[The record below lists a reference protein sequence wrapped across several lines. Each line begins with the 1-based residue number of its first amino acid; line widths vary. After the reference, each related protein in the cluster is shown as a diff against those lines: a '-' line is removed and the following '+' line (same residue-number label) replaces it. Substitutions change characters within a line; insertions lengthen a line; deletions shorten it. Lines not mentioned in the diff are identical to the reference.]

1 MAEGA
6 GRNLAA
12 GLTVAEEHPTAAAA
26 VAAAVVVREVG
37 PMVGEVCVS
46 VEAGRRIAG
55 VRVVKWG
62 CIGCVRRDCTE
73 STIARIGACV
83 EGIAGS
89 SLFVV
94 VELGCS
100 RLRIGRTL
108 ADLACSSVVEEHI
121 WV

>member
-1 MAEGA
+1 MIR
-6 GRNLAA
+6 GR
-12 GLTVAEEHPTAAAA
+12 VA
-26 VAAAVVVREVG
+26 
-37 PMVGEVCVS
+37 
-46 VEAGRRIAG
+46 
-55 VRVVKWG
+55 KWD
-62 CIGCVRRDCTE
+62 CIGCVRRDYTE
-73 STIARIGACV
+73 SMIARIGACV